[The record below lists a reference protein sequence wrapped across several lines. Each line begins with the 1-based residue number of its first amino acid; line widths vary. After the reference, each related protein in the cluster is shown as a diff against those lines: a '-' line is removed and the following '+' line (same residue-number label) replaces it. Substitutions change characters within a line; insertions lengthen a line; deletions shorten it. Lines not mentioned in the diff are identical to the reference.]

1 MTDVFVSYS
10 RADSGFV
17 RELHAFLGSSGRN
30 VWVDWEDIP
39 AASEWERD
47 IYDNIDGAESF
58 VFVVSTSSLASEY
71 CTTEFRHAQ
80 ERGKRIVPIAC
91 DAADPAAAPLG
102 LRQLNW
108 IWCREGDDRDAAFAK
123 LSSAL
128 DTDLEW
134 ARAHTRLLVRAVDW
148 DTRQDSSLLLRG
160 RDLKLAEQ
168 DLAANAAKEPVP
180 TELQQRY
187 VLASRRAASR
197 RQRLMLGAVTVAL
210 LVSLALAVV
219 AWQQRNTANDRAQ
232 IARSQG
238 LAAQSLH
245 VQSLDPRRGLA
256 LAARAEDTSATPQ
269 AEEALRTGLVAV
281 PHPVALVAPGSTT
294 YGVDFDPKARF
305 VATAGEGG
313 AFVQSTAG
321 ELVKTLVPQKLV
333 YSARFS
339 PDGRFLV
346 TADADG
352 AIRLWRVGDWREL
365 PSRARIRPHLRARAA
380 FSADG
385 RFLVAGGHPGWN
397 NRVWRFRDGR
407 SDRGSPRATASAAGS
422 TPTGRRGSSPPAP
435 KPGRAGSRERRRTP
449 SARVRTAASSSSRR
463 QGGAARVFRT
473 AALRLLRTLP
483 PAAGAVFAP
492 NGLRLAT
499 EGGRTTVWDVARNRP
514 VAVLAGTL
522 AGGAFSR
529 DGTLLVT
536 VSRARALARV
546 WDVRSGRLVAELP
559 PHPPRFYATVDLP
572 DPYPNPDA
580 AAPGTRGRRVPAPA
594 CGPDSRV
601 QAPALGRLLAQR
613 RPRRDLGQ
621 EAQGCTAVA
630 AARHAPPRR
639 PPHGLRAP
647 RRAAAAS
654 CSRQPRRSAR
664 RGGRPQRR
672 GGDLGALV
680 QPNGPPSSA
689 AAPASSRRWPSTRKA
704 TSWPPAAS
712 TATSASGAWP
722 TAGFSTR
729 SRDTAAG
736 SAASLSALTARGSRA
751 QARTEPCASGTC
763 APASSSPSFPL
774 ATGQPMRSRSA
785 RTATRS
791 LPRAATG
798 LPVSGR
804 RGAGSRRPCSSR
816 PASERRSCGLPST
829 ATRASSRRST
839 PTGSRACGPVAEA
852 SRFASRRTWG
862 ASPSAPTGSQ
872 LAVGGG
878 DATARILPTDGGTDV
893 GVLRGHTNIV
903 SDARFGEGDRSSPP
917 GSTGP
922 PASGRLRRRARWQAS
937 DRAPRRSSTR
947 CSSPTAASSP
957 SATTASASMPASPA
971 SAGPAP
977 GRGDGSPRVAC
988 HR

>member
-10 RADSGFV
+10 RADGAFV

-407 SDRGSPRATASAAGS
+407 VGPRLTARDGIAGWIDPDGTARVVDPRTEAWAGRRHARGALRLQLECGRPPPRRH
-422 TPTGRRGSSPPAP
+422 PGRRG
-435 KPGRAGSRERRRTP
+435 RESVQDDCTTAAEDAAAVSRRR
-449 SARVRTAASSSSRR
+449 VRPQRP
-463 QGGAARVFRT
+463 Q
-473 AALRLLRTLP
+473 
-483 PAAGAVFAP
+483 
-492 NGLRLAT
+492 LAT
-499 EGGRTTVWDVARNRP
+499 E
-514 VAVLAGTL
+514 
-522 AGGAFSR
+522 
-529 DGTLLVT
+529 
-536 VSRARALARV
+536 
-546 WDVRSGRLVAELP
+546 
-559 PHPPRFYATVDLP
+559 
-572 DPYPNPDA
+572 
-580 AAPGTRGRRVPAPA
+580 RGRHDRLGRGQESSRGGPGRNA
-594 CGPDSRV
+594 CRRRV
-601 QAPALGRLLAQR
+601 Q
-613 RPRRDLGQ
+613 PR
-621 EAQGCTAVA
+621 
-630 AARHAPPRR
+630 RHAP
-639 PPHGLRAP
+639 
-647 RRAAAAS
+647 
-654 CSRQPRRSAR
+654 RQREQGTCGGAR
-664 RGGRPQRR
+664 LGRPQRH
-672 GGDLGALV
+672 
-680 QPNGPPSSA
+680 
-689 AAPASSRRWPSTRKA
+689 AS
-704 TSWPPAAS
+704 
-712 TATSASGAWP
+712 
-722 TAGFSTR
+722 
-729 SRDTAAG
+729 
-736 SAASLSALTARGSRA
+736 
-751 QARTEPCASGTC
+751 
-763 APASSSPSFPL
+763 
-774 ATGQPMRSRSA
+774 
-785 RTATRS
+785 
-791 LPRAATG
+791 
-798 LPVSGR
+798 
-804 RGAGSRRPCSSR
+804 
-816 PASERRSCGLPST
+816 
-829 ATRASSRRST
+829 
-839 PTGSRACGPVAEA
+839 
-852 SRFASRRTWG
+852 
-862 ASPSAPTGSQ
+862 
-872 LAVGGG
+872 
-878 DATARILPTDGGTDV
+878 
-893 GVLRGHTNIV
+893 
-903 SDARFGEGDRSSPP
+903 
-917 GSTGP
+917 
-922 PASGRLRRRARWQAS
+922 
-937 DRAPRRSSTR
+937 
-947 CSSPTAASSP
+947 
-957 SATTASASMPASPA
+957 
-971 SAGPAP
+971 
-977 GRGDGSPRVAC
+977 
-988 HR
+988 

>member
-91 DAADPAAAPLG
+91 DAADPGAAPLG

-321 ELVKTLVPQKLV
+321 ELVKTLVAQKLV

-385 RFLVAGGHPGWN
+385 RFLVAGGHPGWK

-407 SDRGSPRATASAAGS
+407 I
-422 TPTGRRGSSPPAP
+422 GRRLTTRDSVGGWIEPD
-435 KPGRAGSRERRRTP
+435 GT
-449 SARVRTAASSSSRR
+449 ARVVAARTEAWATKVTRSAPYSFSSSTDGRLLVVTP
-463 QGGAARVFRT
+463 QGQAARVFRT
-473 AALRLLRTLP
+473 APQRLLRTLP
-483 PAAGAVFAP
+483 PARGAVFAP

-499 EGGRTTVWDVARNRP
+499 EGSRTTVWDVAQDRP
-514 VAVLAGTL
+514 LAVLAGTL
-522 AGGAFSR
+522 AGGGFSR
-529 DGTLLVT
+529 DGTLLVS

-559 PHPPRFYATVDLP
+559 PHPPRFYAIVDLP
-572 DPYPNPDA
+572 EPYPRAVAQPPLLAGGGSETPSRGPTPAFKLRPSAGFSPNGDLVATWGRRHRGAQLWQPLGTRLLALLRTGSERRGAPLQLPVVASTDGALVA
-580 AAPGTRGRRVPAPA
+580 AADRNDEVEIWRTRAAERATVLRGSTGFVSSLAFDAKGDLLAAGSFDRDVRVW
-594 CGPDSRV
+594 RV
-601 QAPALGRLLAQR
+601 ADGRLLHTFEGHGGRIGGVALSPDGTR
-613 RPRRDLGQ
+613 LASASEDRTVRIWNVRTGELVTILPVGDGTANAVSFSPDGHSLVAACGDGAARVWSTGSWKP
-621 EAQGCTAVA
+621 TAVLE
-630 AARHAPPRR
+630 PPGERTPLLR
-639 PPHGLRAP
+639 VAFNRDASLVATLDADGVAGLWP
-647 RRAAAAS
+647 S
-654 CSRQPRRSAR
+654 
-664 RGGRPQRR
+664 RGG
-672 GGDLGALV
+672 
-680 QPNGPPSSA
+680 
-689 AAPASSRRWPSTRKA
+689 
-704 TSWPPAAS
+704 
-712 TATSASGAWP
+712 
-722 TAGFSTR
+722 
-729 SRDTAAG
+729 
-736 SAASLSALTARGSRA
+736 
-751 QARTEPCASGTC
+751 EP
-763 APASSSPSFPL
+763 
-774 ATGQPMRSRSA
+774 
-785 RTATRS
+785 
-791 LPRAATG
+791 
-798 LPVSGR
+798 V
-804 RGAGSRRPCSSR
+804 
-816 PASERRSCGLPST
+816 
-829 ATRASSRRST
+829 
-839 PTGSRACGPVAEA
+839 
-852 SRFASRRTWG
+852 RFAKNVGSI
-862 ASPSAPTGSQ
+862 AFSPDGSQ

-903 SDARFGEGDRSSPP
+903 SDARFGEGDLLVTAGLDGTARVWTAATAGTVASVRPSASPVVD
-917 GSTGP
+917 
-922 PASGRLRRRARWQAS
+922 ALLVADGRLVTVSNDGVRLYACEPCLRPAQLRA
-937 DRAPRRSSTR
+937 
-947 CSSPTAASSP
+947 AA
-957 SATTASASMPASPA
+957 TGRLDSPA
-971 SAGPAP
+971 D
-977 GRGDGSPRVAC
+977 R
-988 HR
+988 